1 MAAMERIEL
10 GGGGRTGLPDRMNV
24 DKLPGADLVCD
35 FDSGILPFTD
45 DCCGDLYTAH
55 CLEHVLPVH
64 EIVGEI
70 LRICRVGAKVEIR
83 VPHWLHPMA
92 SCPGHHH
99 VLSDRQIKIWAEQP
113 QHHPFPQDKAFR
125 LLGIHYQP
133 DAAWASFCRAFPQVH
148 RQFVLEHMPG
158 CCHEIRATME
168 VVSR

>member
-1 MAAMERIEL
+1 MERIEL
-10 GGGGRTGLPDRMNV
+10 GGGGRTGLPDRLNV
-24 DKLPGADLVCD
+24 DKLQGADLVCD

-99 VLSDRQIKIWAEQP
+99 VLSDRQIKIWVNQP
-113 QHHPFPQDKAFR
+113 QAHPFPQGKAFR

-133 DAAWASFCRAFPQVH
+133 DIVADAFFQAFPNLH
-148 RQFVLEHMPG
+148 RQFILEHMPG
-158 CCHEIRATME
+158 CSHEIRATLE